1 MSTPTLASLQQLD
14 ARTPGGIADDDTNR
28 ALAALEDASAWIR
41 IEAGDE
47 DWLDDDGN
55 LETVPAAI
63 VSVCCSVARR
73 IVDNPAGIM
82 QRSIAGYSEG
92 LTNAS
97 TDVYLTKQEKAIIRK
112 VTGAGGL
119 AVVTLESPYTPPL
132 PPPDLV
138 YGHEVGYDGY
148 VDWYMAT

>member
-1 MSTPTLASLQQLD
+1 MSTPTLASLQQLE
-14 ARTPGGIADDDTNR
+14 ARFPGGLPEDDVER
-28 ALAALEDASAWIR
+28 ALAALDDASAWIR
-41 IEAGDE
+41 VEAGE
-47 DWLDDDGN
+47 DWLDDDGL

-63 VSVCCSVARR
+63 VSVCCAVARR

-119 AVVTLESPYTPPL
+119 VIVTLESPYTSPL
-132 PPPDLV
+132 PDIAL
-138 YGHEVGYDGY
+138 GGYDSY
-148 VDWYMAT
+148 DDWYTPQ